1 MSHRPGKVSF
11 VIDRFCNN
19 IEDVA
24 GLIIHMCTE
33 QCHNPF
39 LCAYDRVTNVLVE
52 IGRSVYGLKEEEGG
66 SINSNFSDG
75 SCALSSACGFVV
87 VAAAIVSNKITLL
100 FCFYNIVYNYQTNCS
115 TPEPGIHAGSP
126 SSPRR
131 VQYVCNKACQSKTIV
146 EGLLSPFPLFLDSF
160 S

>member
-39 LCAYDRVTNVLVE
+39 LCACDRVMNVLVE

-75 SCALSSACGFVV
+75 SCALSSACGFVAAV
-87 VAAAIVSNKITLL
+87 TAAIVSNKITLL
-100 FCFYNIVYNYQTNCS
+100 LRFHIIVYNYT
-115 TPEPGIHAGSP
+115 
-126 SSPRR
+126 
-131 VQYVCNKACQSKTIV
+131 
-146 EGLLSPFPLFLDSF
+146 D
-160 S
+160 